1 MQLISCHL
9 MGGLGNQLFQIFAT
23 IALAIKNDRDFI
35 FPYSKTLKTG
45 VERPT
50 YWDTLFSEIKGKTTR
65 QQLDFPLIKERS
77 FRYDRGVAENVKNT
91 HDHCCLMGYF
101 QTAKYFTDCENKIM
115 TMLNIRRRQAE
126 MWKKTH
132 ADINVPIVSLHF
144 RLGDYLEK
152 QEYYRVLPTKYYAEA
167 LKQVI
172 AKIGTGIH
180 VLCFFEEGDRERVKI
195 SIDVLKQTFHEVV
208 FEEVDTGISD
218 WEQMLKMSVCE
229 HNIIANSTFS
239 WWGAHLNA
247 NPDKIVCCPDVWFGP
262 AMHHNDIGDL
272 IQDDWIRI

>member
-35 FPYSKTLKTG
+35 FHYSKTLKIG

-65 QQLDFPLIKERS
+65 QHIEFPLIKERS
-77 FRYDRGVAENVKNT
+77 FRHDRGVVESVKNT
-91 HDHCCLMGYF
+91 VEHCCLVGYF
-101 QTAKYFTDCENKIM
+101 QTAKYFTECENEIM
-115 TMLNIRRRQAE
+115 KMLNIRKKQAD

-132 ADINVPIVSLHF
+132 ADVNVPIVSLHF

-172 AKIGTGIH
+172 AKIGMGIH
-180 VLCFFEEGDRERVKI
+180 VLCFFEEGDRGRVKI
-195 SIDVLKQTFHEVV
+195 SIDVLKQTFQGII
-208 FEEVDTGISD
+208 FEEVDTRISD

-262 AMHHNDIGDL
+262 GMHHNDIGDL
-272 IQDDWIRI
+272 IQDDWIRV

>member
-1 MQLISCHL
+1 M
-9 MGGLGNQLFQIFAT
+9 
-23 IALAIKNDRDFI
+23 K
-35 FPYSKTLKTG
+35 
-45 VERPT
+45 
-50 YWDTLFSEIKGKTTR
+50 
-65 QQLDFPLIKERS
+65 
-77 FRYDRGVAENVKNT
+77 
-91 HDHCCLMGYF
+91 
-101 QTAKYFTDCENKIM
+101 
-115 TMLNIRRRQAE
+115 MLNIRKKQAD

-132 ADINVPIVSLHF
+132 ADVNVPIVSLHF

-172 AKIGTGIH
+172 AKIGMGIH
-180 VLCFFEEGDRERVKI
+180 VLCFFEEGDRGRVKI
-195 SIDVLKQTFHEVV
+195 SIDVLKQTFQGII
-208 FEEVDTGISD
+208 FEEVDTRISD

-262 AMHHNDIGDL
+262 GMHHNDIGDL
-272 IQDDWIRI
+272 IQDDWIRV

>member
-1 MQLISCHL
+1 

-23 IALAIKNDRDFI
+23 IAFAIKNDRDFI
-35 FPYSKTLKTG
+35 FHYSKTLKTG

-65 QQLDFPLIKERS
+65 QQITFPLIKERS
-77 FRYDRGVAENVKNT
+77 FRHDRGVVESVKNT
-91 HDHCCLMGYF
+91 VDHCCLVGYF
-101 QTAKYFTDCENKIM
+101 QTAKYFAECENEIM
-115 TMLNIRRRQAE
+115 KMLNIRKKQAD

-132 ADINVPIVSLHF
+132 VDVNVPIVSLHF

-152 QEYYRVLPTKYYAEA
+152 QEYYRVLPIKYYAEA

-180 VLCFFEEGDRERVKI
+180 VLCFFEEDDRGRVKI
-195 SIDVLKQTFHEVV
+195 SIDVLKKTFPTLV
-208 FEEVDTGISD
+208 FEEVDTRISD

-262 AMHHNDIGDL
+262 GMHHNDIGDL
-272 IQDDWIRI
+272 IEENWIRI

>member
-1 MQLISCHL
+1 MQLVSCHL

-23 IALAIKNDRDFI
+23 IALAIMNDRDFI

-65 QQLDFPLIKERS
+65 QQIAFPLIKERS
-77 FRYDRGVAENVKNT
+77 FRHDRGVVESVKNT
-91 HDHCCLMGYF
+91 VDHCCLMGYF
-101 QTAKYFTDCENKIM
+101 QTAKYFEECENEIMKI
-115 TMLNIRRRQAE
+115 LNIRKKQAD

-132 ADINVPIVSLHF
+132 TDVNVPIVSLHF

-152 QEYYRVLPTKYYAEA
+152 QAYYRVLPIKYYAEA

-172 AKIGTGIH
+172 AKIGMGIH
-180 VLCFFEEGDRERVKI
+180 VLCFFEEGDRGRVKI
-195 SIDVLKQTFHEVV
+195 SIDALKQTFPTLV

-247 NPDKIVCCPDVWFGP
+247 NPEKIVCCPDVWFGP
-262 AMHHNDIGDL
+262 GMHHNDIGDL
-272 IQDDWIRI
+272 IEENWIRV